1 MDAGQK
7 LGKYELLELVG
18 KGAMGVVFR
27 ARDPDIERTVAIK
40 TVRKELIEDDER
52 AGMVLA
58 RFKNEARAAGRLS
71 HPGIVAVYDYGESDT
86 VAYIAM
92 EFVQGNSLREYFNTS
107 TRFAEPDI
115 LSIMVQLLEALAHA
129 HEQGVWHRDIKPANL
144 IVMKSGRVKVADF
157 GIARIE
163 SSQLTQ
169 TGMLM
174 GSQGY
179 MAPEQYGGGRLDRR
193 VDLFAAGVVLYQLL
207 TAARPFTGTTEQ
219 IVYRICHEQPAAP
232 SAADPGKN
240 WERYDAVVARALAK
254 KPDER
259 FQSALEFRDALLAAY
274 GAPVSA
280 SVSEETIVALP
291 VRPGGVFEPSNPSWR
306 TPAGSGAPLPPAR
319 GDPPAAA
326 AGKGAGAFAH
336 GLGAKAIA
344 VAAVVAATVG
354 GVLWRKAEPPAQQA
368 LAPTEAPAVVA
379 PPAPV
384 PAAAREA
391 KTPEPTTTAKEK
403 PAQPPAP
410 AQEAKIAEPPPAP
423 QEKPAPAESPAAEE
437 APAEVS
443 PPPRARAQR
452 RAAARAERRREAS
465 AAAPDDAPATAA
477 APAAEANASVLFS
490 ITPRGAVVFVNGERR
505 GTVPPLSALQL
516 APGDYHVEI
525 QHGKSRPYVSD
536 INLRP
541 GDRLRIQYSF
551 R

>member
-7 LGKYELLELVG
+7 LGKYELLEMVG

-92 EFVQGNSLREYFNTS
+92 EFVQGNSLREYFGTG
-107 TRFAEPDI
+107 TRFAEADI
-115 LSIMVQLLEALAHA
+115 LSIMVQLLDALAHA
-129 HEQGVWHRDIKPANL
+129 HEQGVWHRDVKPANL
-144 IVMKSGRVKVADF
+144 IVMKNGRVKVADF

-163 SSQLTQ
+163 TSQLTQ

-179 MAPEQYGGGRLDRR
+179 MAPEQYGGGRLDQR

-207 TAARPFTGTTEQ
+207 TSVRPFTGTTEQ
-219 IVYRICHEQPAAP
+219 IIYRICHENPPAP

-254 KPDER
+254 KPGER

-274 GAPVSA
+274 GAPVKA
-280 SVSEETIVALP
+280 SVSEETVIALP

-306 TPAGSGAPLPPAR
+306 TPPPAAAPLPPPR
-319 GDPPAAA
+319 SDPPPAA
-326 AGKGAGAFAH
+326 AGKGATTLGH
-336 GLGAKAIA
+336 GLLAKAAA

-354 GVLWRKAEPPAQQA
+354 GVLWHKAEPPAQQA
-368 LAPTEAPAVVA
+368 IAPAETAAVVA

-384 PAAAREA
+384 PEPKLREPAAAR
-391 KTPEPTTTAKEK
+391 
-403 PAQPPAP
+403 PAP
-410 AQEAKIAEPPPAP
+410 AI
-423 QEKPAPAESPAAEE
+423 
-437 APAEVS
+437 
-443 PPPRARAQR
+443 
-452 RAAARAERRREAS
+452 RAERRAARIERRREL
-465 AAAPDDAPATAA
+465 AAAAATSDD
-477 APAAEANASVLFS
+477 APAAEAGASIAFAA
-490 ITPRGAVVFVNGERR
+490 PRGSAVFVNGVRR
-505 GTVPPLSALQL
+505 GTVPPLAELQL
-516 APGDYHVEI
+516 APGDYHIEI
-525 QHGKSRPYVSD
+525 RHGRARPYISD
-536 INLRP
+536 VNLRP
-541 GDRLRIQYSF
+541 GDRLRIQYKA

>member
-7 LGKYELLELVG
+7 LGKYEILEMVG

-52 AGMVLA
+52 AGMILA

-92 EFVQGNSLREYFNTS
+92 EFVQGNSLREYFNTN
-107 TRFAEPDI
+107 TRFTEADI

-144 IVMKSGRVKVADF
+144 IVMKNGRVKVADF

-163 SSQLTQ
+163 ASQLTQ

-179 MAPEQYGGGRLDRR
+179 MAPEQYGGGRVDRR
-193 VDLFAAGVVLYQLL
+193 ADLFAGGVVLYQLL
-207 TAARPFTGTTEQ
+207 TSVRPFTGTTEQ
-219 IVYRICHEQPAAP
+219 VIYRICHEQPPAP
-232 SAADPGKN
+232 SAADPGKG

-259 FQSALEFRDALLAAY
+259 FQTALEFRDALLAAY
-274 GAPVSA
+274 GAPVKA
-280 SVSEETIVALP
+280 SVSEETVIAVP

-306 TPAGSGAPLPPAR
+306 TPAGSGAPLPPR
-319 GDPPAAA
+319 SDQPPAAA
-326 AGKGAGAFAH
+326 AGKGAGAIGH
-336 GLGAKAIA
+336 GLMAKAAA
-344 VAAVVAATVG
+344 VAAIVAAAAG
-354 GVLWRKAEPPAQQA
+354 GILWRKTEPPAQQA
-368 LAPTEAPAVVA
+368 LAPAEAPAVVA
-379 PPAPV
+379 PSAPV
-384 PAAAREA
+384 PAPAAA
-391 KTPEPTTTAKEK
+391 PAPEVRK
-403 PAQPPAP
+403 QPPA
-410 AQEAKIAEPPPAP
+410 
-423 QEKPAPAESPAAEE
+423 EKPAPTPAVAPALEQPAVAEE
-437 APAEVS
+437 APPAEVS
-443 PPPRARAQR
+443 PKPMTRAQR
-452 RAAARAERRREAS
+452 RAAARAARGERRREIAASTPDDALTTTAS
-465 AAAPDDAPATAA
+465 AA
-477 APAAEANASVLFS
+477 EASASIAFFA
-490 ITPRGAVVFVNGERR
+490 PRGSTVFVNGERR

-516 APGDYHVEI
+516 APGDYHIEI
-525 QHGKSRPYVSD
+525 RHGRSRPYVSD
-536 INLRP
+536 VNLQP
-541 GDRLRIQYSF
+541 GDRLRIQYKS